1 MEAAA
6 QTWVLVAAVAAGK
19 TREGERAAWGRR
31 EALAPRRLSG
41 TSGALQQP
49 RIWSGKTE
57 ESDSD
62 SESGCMNRKSIKIH
76 KFLVSLPDRNEKSLS
91 STFCACSTLTKVC
104 AIYISPM

>member
-6 QTWVLVAAVAAGK
+6 QTWVLVAAEAAGK
-19 TREGERAAWGRR
+19 TREGERAARGRR
-31 EALAPRRLSG
+31 EALGP
-41 TSGALQQP
+41 SGALQQP

-76 KFLVSLPDRNEKSLS
+76 
-91 STFCACSTLTKVC
+91 
-104 AIYISPM
+104 

>member
-6 QTWVLVAAVAAGK
+6 QTWVLVAAAAAAGK
-19 TREGERAAWGRR
+19 TREGERAARGRR
-31 EALAPRRLSG
+31 EALAPQRPSG

-76 KFLVSLPDRNEKSLS
+76 
-91 STFCACSTLTKVC
+91 
-104 AIYISPM
+104 